1 MKHIDHGLWVLG
13 FQTGSLS
20 MTLRF
25 EVEIIEDVQRIRITR
40 TLLSELS
47 DDICAAVSAHKKVEG
62 NAVNC
67 KGVEVIQPTL
77 RQ

>member
-1 MKHIDHGLWVLG
+1 
-13 FQTGSLS
+13 

-25 EVEIIEDVQRIRITR
+25 ELEIIEDVQQIRITR
-40 TLLSELS
+40 RFLSELS
-47 DDICAAVSAHKKVEG
+47 DDICAAVSAHRKVEG

-67 KGVEVIQPTL
+67 RKIEVIQPRL

>member
-1 MKHIDHGLWVLG
+1 
-13 FQTGSLS
+13 

-25 EVEIIEDVQRIRITR
+25 EVEIIEDVQPIRITR
-40 TLLSELS
+40 RFLSDLS

>member
-1 MKHIDHGLWVLG
+1 V
-13 FQTGSLS
+13 
-20 MTLRF
+20 
-25 EVEIIEDVQRIRITR
+25 EDVQRIRITR
-40 TLLSELS
+40 TFLSELS

-67 KGVEVIQPTL
+67 KKLEVIQPPL